1 MSVARRS
8 PPVALVLL
16 ALLAALP
23 ASAGVAAVGSPE
35 VVVDAGATPTDA
47 GCCCEADPG
56 CGSPAEPCAPSGD
69 CCAACVACS
78 ARVVR
83 APDGAEP
90 DRLDG
95 GEHRRPVEAWTVGS
109 GLGEGVWHPPRG

>member
-1 MSVARRS
+1 MSSARRS
-8 PPVALVLL
+8 APVAFVLL
-16 ALLAALP
+16 ALLAAFSP
-23 ASAGVAAVGSPE
+23 SAASASPVGAAAVDVEATAAAPE
-35 VVVDAGATPTDA
+35 
-47 GCCCEADPG
+47 CCCEADPE
-56 CGSPAEPCAPSGD
+56 CGSPTSPCAPSGD

-95 GEHRRPVEAWTVGS
+95 GEHRRPVEDWTVGS